1 MAKNVSETHPS
12 RSRADFRGEH
22 EMPSVSRNIDDP
34 AALSATI
41 SDPLSESPK
50 YAATNKS
57 HQRLL

>member
-1 MAKNVSETHPS
+1 
-12 RSRADFRGEH
+12 
-22 EMPSVSRNIDDP
+22 MPSVSRNIDDP